1 MDAPKYLSL
10 YPENS
15 LHMNKQKRNII
26 LGITLGIVLAGA
38 VCAGAIYHYFFARP
52 FQITETTYI
61 YIDRDD
67 NLDSVYHKI
76 IEQGKPKQMF
86 GFEYQAEQNDYASH
100 IRTGKYAIKPGDNM
114 RYLYRRLSMGYQTPV
129 KLTVGSVR
137 TLDRIARNTGNQLMI
152 DSVEVAQL
160 LGDTA
165 YVRRIGYSKETL
177 PALFLP
183 NTYEVYWDMSAKDF
197 FNRMLREHKSFWNEK
212 RLKQAEAIGLTPT
225 EVSTLASIVE
235 EETANAA
242 EKPMVAGLYINRLK
256 KGMLLQADPTVK
268 FSMQDFG
275 LKRILYKHLE
285 TDSPY
290 NTYKHAGLPPGP
302 IRVPSIQGLESVL
315 NYTHHNYIYMCA
327 KEDFSGTHNFATNS
341 AQHAANARR
350 YQQAL
355 NRLKIR

>member
-1 MDAPKYLSL
+1 
-10 YPENS
+10 
-15 LHMNKQKRNII
+15 MNRKKRNII
-26 LGITLGIVLAGA
+26 FGIVLALLLIGGGCIGT
-38 VCAGAIYHYFFARP
+38 VYYYFFAKP
-52 FQITETTYI
+52 FQLTETAYI

-67 NLDSVYHKI
+67 TVDSVYQKMILTGH
-76 IEQGKPKQMF
+76 PKQMF
-86 GFEYQAEQNDYASH
+86 GFKYQAEKNDYANR

-152 DSVEVAQL
+152 DSIEVAQL
-160 LGDTA
+160 LADTA
-165 YVRRIGYSKETL
+165 FIHSLGYTKETL

-197 FNRMLREHKSFWNEK
+197 FARMQREHKAFWNDK
-212 RLKQAEAIGLTPT
+212 RMEQAKAIGLTPT
-225 EVSTLASIVE
+225 EVATLASIVE

-242 EKPMVAGLYINRLK
+242 EKPIVAGLYINRLK

-268 FSMQDFG
+268 FSMQNFG
-275 LKRILYKHLE
+275 LKRILFKHLE

-315 NYTHHNYIYMCA
+315 NYTRHSYIYMCA
-327 KEDFSGTHNFATNS
+327 KEDFSGTHNFATTS

-350 YQQAL
+350 YQAAL
-355 NRLKIR
+355 NRLRIR